1 MLLSGEVGAVLL
13 LKPAETTRLH
23 CRGERQEEEEEEE
36 REDAEKSPHMRMHA
50 CMHRK
55 KEESRSSKRV
65 AIHDEGCICWELQ
78 VMKSYRCYRKIFGAC
93 SVDVV
98 CLCVCW
104 VDTVGLSSCVLV
116 RPRSSWHRGGA
127 RLDGRNPRVRLERSA
142 ASVVDL
148 GSGIIVSAR
157 VESCKKVWSGGAP
170 DVTSPTVKLVRL
182 SILRS
187 PLRRG
192 ARAFIVKAMRLP
204 YLRSSVCLLL
214 TVPSYF
220 VATFMVLAARCAA
233 CFLPLGN
240 VGLAPL
246 TLVGSAVRRP
256 TLPCLCQASSNHVG
270 STTSLGQLSGDMG
283 MWQPGQ
289 HPSYHTPPPSP
300 EKTFS
305 RLLIRVLKMRSCNEP
320 SGRSE
325 GRLVSNPDEQ
335 GDLGHKSWDL
345 TERVTSG
352 TNLGDLV
359 ERVVPGTNPGDLA
372 ERVISGT
379 NLGDLAERV
388 VSGTNLGDL
397 AERGLGHKSWG
408 FGREGD
414 LGHKS
419 WGFGRGDTCVVG
431 MTSSDSS
438 SSVRV
443 ISSPGSGGVS
453 QSDPEASP
461 LGVSSGPPS
470 PVDSRALRDWEVMK
484 ADHDLDTVV
493 TEGSLVVI
501 RERYSI
507 PAEYGLH
514 VP

>member
-23 CRGERQEEEEEEE
+23 CRGERQEEEEE

-50 CMHRK
+50 RMHRK

-78 VMKSYRCYRKIFGAC
+78 VMKSYRPSQPEAAFHGLHVVVIGNRHSLPPRWCYRKIFGAC

-192 ARAFIVKAMRLP
+192 ARAFIVKATRLP

-220 VATFMVLAARCAA
+220 VAAFMVLAARCAA

-289 HPSYHTPPPSP
+289 HPSYHTPPSP

-305 RLLIRVLKMRSCNEP
+305 RLLIRVLKMRSGNEP

-325 GRLVSNPDEQ
+325 GRLVSNPDERELIRSSK
-335 GDLGHKSWDL
+335 GL
-345 TERVTSG
+345 ER
-352 TNLGDLV
+352 
-359 ERVVPGTNPGDLA
+359 
-372 ERVISGT
+372 
-379 NLGDLAERV
+379 
-388 VSGTNLGDL
+388 
-397 AERGLGHKSWG
+397 
-408 FGREGD
+408 
-414 LGHKS
+414 
-419 WGFGRGDTCVVG
+419 
-431 MTSSDSS
+431 
-438 SSVRV
+438 
-443 ISSPGSGGVS
+443 
-453 QSDPEASP
+453 
-461 LGVSSGPPS
+461 
-470 PVDSRALRDWEVMK
+470 
-484 ADHDLDTVV
+484 
-493 TEGSLVVI
+493 
-501 RERYSI
+501 
-507 PAEYGLH
+507 
-514 VP
+514 